1 MAGDLTQLEPLRA
14 YLLAKTGATEERPF
28 GPDALV
34 FKVMGK
40 MFALVAWQ
48 AQPLTISLKCRPH
61 VAEMLRMTYPAVR
74 PGYHMNKR
82 HWNTVTLDGS
92 VPADEVQ
99 EMIDNSYALVVAGL
113 TKAQRAQLARES
125 GA

>member
-74 PGYHMNKR
+74 PGYHMNKK
-82 HWNTVTLDGS
+82 HWNTVDINGELSDRLIY
-92 VPADEVQ
+92 EL
-99 EMIDNSYALVVAGL
+99 IDQVKYVKKENRKRKILYRL
-113 TKAQRAQLARES
+113 
-125 GA
+125 